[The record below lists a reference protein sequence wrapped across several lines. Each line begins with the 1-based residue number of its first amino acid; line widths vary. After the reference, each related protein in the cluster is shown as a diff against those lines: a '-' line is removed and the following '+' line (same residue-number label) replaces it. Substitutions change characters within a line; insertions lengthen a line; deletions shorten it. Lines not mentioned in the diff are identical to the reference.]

1 MMHEERVV
9 EVYWIGQED
18 QEAREADHV
27 KTCDETIA
35 PENLRSADKKDL
47 CRGLSATVDHAKARP
62 MSSWL
67 TVLMAS
73 MAYSLTTGSSPMH
86 MEPTPVFP
94 TAWALDF
101 TTGWDFTEPSHRRK
115 ARQVVNEH
123 GPRAI
128 LLSSEDPEEYY
139 GAKLAAWQYRVGNGV
154 RHALPEPV
162 ANHGPQPAS
171 SIAGSVHPSVRPFG
185 VDPL

>member
-1 MMHEERVV
+1 MHEDRVV
-9 EVYWIGQED
+9 EVYWIDHKD

-35 PENLRSADKKDL
+35 PENLRAADKKDL
-47 CRGLSATVDHAKARP
+47 SRALTATVEHAKERP

-67 TVLMAS
+67 TILMAS
-73 MAYSLTTGSSPMH
+73 MAYSLTAGPSPMH
-86 MEPTPVFP
+86 MGPTPVFP

-128 LLSSEDPEEYY
+128 LLSLS
-139 GAKLAAWQYRVGNGV
+139 LI
-154 RHALPEPV
+154 H
-162 ANHGPQPAS
+162 
-171 SIAGSVHPSVRPFG
+171 I
-185 VDPL
+185 